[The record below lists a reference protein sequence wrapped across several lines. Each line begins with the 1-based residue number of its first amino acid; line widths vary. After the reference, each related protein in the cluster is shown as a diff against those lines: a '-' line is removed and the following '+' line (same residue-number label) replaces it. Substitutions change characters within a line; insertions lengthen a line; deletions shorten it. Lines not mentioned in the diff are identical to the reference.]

1 MIKRCLFALLLLIPL
16 LTTANPLP
24 ADEVFKLSAKP
35 LDPNTLL
42 IQWTIKPGYFLYK
55 KRIHLIKQQPNSTVR
70 IGKIQFPE
78 PQEKMNRQGQR
89 FLIYRDQLQLPVAIL
104 SDQSGETLI
113 DVHFQGCSDE
123 GFCYPPEV
131 TQMKLSIDSQRALN
145 EVSLEEPMTNPIP
158 DDELSPTS
166 HTRETNLANT
176 SDKPIVTPLPKSTTN
191 IQISNIELLFSSNN
205 WMLIIISFFGFGL
218 LLAFTPCVL
227 PMVPVLSGI
236 IVGHGHTISTR
247 KAFLLSLSYVLSMS
261 VTYGAVGAFIAL
273 LGSNLQIL
281 MQSPWTIGLFS
292 LVFVLLALSMFN
304 VYELRL
310 PLTWQNNLAKIT
322 RSQSGGHY
330 LSAAL
335 MGCMSTLILSPCVTA
350 PLIGVLSYIA
360 QTGDIILGL
369 FSLFF
374 LGLGMGMPL
383 LLIGTSAGKLLP
395 KAGSWMNAVKAMF
408 GVILLGVAIYLMSRL
423 FPPIFTMGLWSSLLV
438 FTGIYL
444 KPFCNA
450 TTNQDKF
457 KQGLG
462 IMLLTY
468 GLFILYGASAGHV
481 NPLLPLQTIQQNNH
495 SETTTGSTVVVK
507 SIQEAQLALADAKIN
522 NIPVMIDF
530 YADWCASCKV
540 IAKTTLQNESVLT
553 KLQHVRIIQADITKN
568 DQETHALLNYF
579 HIIAPPTFLFYDAN
593 GNALHH
599 LQLVGDI
606 SVDTLL
612 DRLKQI
618 N

>member
-1 MIKRCLFALLLLIPL
+1 MMKRCLFTLLLLIPL
-16 LTTANPLP
+16 LTLATPLP
-24 ADEVFKLSAKP
+24 ADEVFQLSTKQQ
-35 LDPNTLL
+35 DPNTLL
-42 IQWTIKPGYFLYK
+42 MKWTIKPGYFLYK
-55 KRIHLIKQQPNSTVR
+55 KRIRIVSQPDSNVQIAPIS
-70 IGKIQFPE
+70 FPAS
-78 PQEKMNRQGQR
+78 QEKTNRQGQH
-89 FLIYRDQLQLPVAIL
+89 FLIYRNQLPLLISTL
-104 SDQSGETLI
+104 SNHPGETLI

-131 TQMKLSIDSQRALN
+131 KRVKLTIDSQLALSEVTLEPPSYIEQTGGSN
-145 EVSLEEPMTNPIP
+145 EEVFGKEQ
-158 DDELSPTS
+158 
-166 HTRETNLANT
+166 AA
-176 SDKPIVTPLPKSTTN
+176 KPKTT
-191 IQISNIELLFSSNN
+191 QISNIELLFSSSN
-205 WMLIIISFFGFGL
+205 WMLVIISFFGFGL
-218 LLAFTPCVL
+218 LLSFTPCVL
-227 PMVPVLSGI
+227 PMIPVLSGI

-261 VTYGAVGAFIAL
+261 ITYGAVGAIIAL
-273 LGSNLQIL
+273 LGSNLQVL
-281 MQSPWTIGLFS
+281 MQSPWTLGLFS
-292 LVFVLLALSMFN
+292 FVFVLLALSMFN

-310 PLTWQNNLAKIT
+310 PITWQNNLAKIT

-395 KAGSWMNAVKAMF
+395 KAGSWMNAVKTLF

-423 FPPIFTMGLWSSLLV
+423 LPPTATMVLWSSLLI

-444 KPFCNA
+444 KPFSNA
-450 TTNQDKF
+450 VTNQDKF

-462 IMLLTY
+462 VMLLTY

-481 NPLLPLQTIQQNNH
+481 NPLFPLRPTEQSNSTNTH
-495 SETTTGSTVVVK
+495 MESTVVVK
-507 SIQEAQLALADAKIN
+507 TIQEAQQALQDAKN
-522 NIPVMIDF
+522 DSMPVMLDF

-540 IAKTTLQNESVLT
+540 IAQTTLQDDAVLT
-553 KLQHVRIIQADITKN
+553 QLQRIKIIQADITKN
-568 DQETHALLNYF
+568 DKNSHALLNYF
-579 HIIAPPTFLFYDAN
+579 HVVAPPTFLFYDAK
-593 GNALHH
+593 GKALEH

-606 SVDTLL
+606 SIDVLL

-618 N
+618 Y